1 MREMVQPAP
10 VLIVDDSDSARLVM
24 AAILRKAGY
33 QVEEA
38 SSGVEALKMAVAQ
51 NYGVVIT
58 DLHMPDMDGDSLVN
72 CLRKMSDYQFTPIL
86 FASAEPADE
95 IRHIGGE
102 VRATGWISKPI
113 KPDKLLSSLRRLLYP
128 N

>member
-1 MREMVQPAP
+1 MVQPAS
-10 VLIVDDSDSARLVM
+10 VLIVDDSDSTRLVM
-24 AAILRKAGY
+24 ACILRKAGY

-38 SSGVEALKMAVAQ
+38 SCGVEALKMAVAQ

-58 DLHMPDMDGDSLVN
+58 DLHMPDMDGDSLVG

-86 FASAEPADE
+86 FASAESVNE
-95 IRHIGGE
+95 IKHIGGE

-113 KPDKLLSSLRRLLYP
+113 KPEKLLSSLRRLLHQA
-128 N
+128 